1 MELQEHL
8 NENPRLSEWY
18 LSFSTEAEN
27 LAKQGYHLVPGWP
40 ADEYNLGWND
50 YISWCHDQLDEVEEG
65 ADVQP
70 FPTYVA
76 WRDERMPDGDGDE
89 GFTWMCCELCG
100 GKAGN
105 RYAVSAVRHEPYDYI
120 PYSVC
125 GDCLQYIANGDLPE
139 DM

>member
-1 MELQEHL
+1 MDLLEHL
-8 NENPRLSEWY
+8 NENPRLREWY
-18 LSFSTEAEN
+18 ESFSTEADN
-27 LAKQGYHLVPGWP
+27 LDRQGYDLVPGWP
-40 ADEYNLGWND
+40 ADEYNLSWDD

-65 ADVQP
+65 DDVQP
-70 FPTYVA
+70 FPTYEA
-76 WRDERMPDGDGDE
+76 WRDERMPDGDE

-105 RYAVSAVRHEPYDYI
+105 RYAVSAVRQQPYDYI

-125 GDCLQYIANGDLPE
+125 GDCLQYIANGTLPE

>member
-1 MELQEHL
+1 MNLQEHL

-27 LAKQGYHLVPGWP
+27 LAKQGYDLVLGWP
-40 ADEYNLGWND
+40 ADEYNLSWDD
-50 YISWCHDQLDEVEEG
+50 YRNWCHVQLDNLEDG
-65 ADVQP
+65 DNAPQMQP
-70 FPTYVA
+70 YIA
-76 WRDERMPDGDGDE
+76 WRDARMPDGDE
-89 GFTWMCCELCG
+89 GFSWMCCELCG

-125 GDCLQYIANGDLPE
+125 QDCMLFITNNDLPE

>member
-1 MELQEHL
+1 MDLQEHL
-8 NENPRLSEWY
+8 NENLHLSEWY

-27 LAKQGYHLVPGWP
+27 LAKQGYHLVTGWP
-40 ADEYNLGWND
+40 ADEYNLSWDD
-50 YISWCHDQLDEVEEG
+50 YRNWCHDQLDNMEDG
-65 ADVQP
+65 DNAPQMQP
-70 FPTYVA
+70 YIA
-76 WRDERMPDGDGDE
+76 WRDARMPDGDE

-120 PYSVC
+120 ALSACAMCYSYVS
-125 GDCLQYIANGDLPE
+125 NGELPE

>member
-1 MELQEHL
+1 MDLQEHL

-40 ADEYNLGWND
+40 ADEYNLSWDD
-50 YISWCHDQLDEVEEG
+50 YRNWCHDQLDKMEEG
-65 ADVQP
+65 VDDAP
-70 FPTYVA
+70 HLPPYIA
-76 WRDERMPDGDGDE
+76 WRDARMPDGDE

-120 PYSVC
+120 PYAVC
-125 GDCLQYIANGDLPE
+125 SDCYQFVASGTLPE
-139 DM
+139 DL

>member
-8 NENPRLSEWY
+8 NENPRLREWY
-18 LSFSTEAEN
+18 LSFSAEAEN
-27 LAKQGYHLVPGWP
+27 LAKQGYHLVTGWP
-40 ADEYNLGWND
+40 ADEYNLSWDD

-65 ADVQP
+65 GDVQP
-70 FPTYVA
+70 FPTYIA
-76 WRDERMPDGDGDE
+76 WRDARMPDGDE

-120 PYSVC
+120 PYAVC
-125 GDCLQYIANGDLPE
+125 SDCYQFVASGTLPE
-139 DM
+139 DH

>member
-1 MELQEHL
+1 MNIEEHL
-8 NENPRLSEWY
+8 NENPRLREWY
-18 LSFSTEAEN
+18 ESFSLEADN
-27 LAKQGYHLVPGWP
+27 LAKQGYHLVTGWP

-65 ADVQP
+65 TDVQP
-70 FPTYVA
+70 FPPYEA
-76 WRDERMPDGDGDE
+76 WRDERMPDGDE

-125 GDCLQYIANGDLPE
+125 GNCLQYIANGDLPE
-139 DM
+139 DF